1 VTSALTEHRPGRRP
15 LRKSFS
21 LSAVTAGFVA
31 VAISYAG
38 PMLVVLQAAQ
48 SAGLSAERTTSW
60 VWSLAVASG
69 VTCVLLSL
77 LTRQPIVVAWSV
89 PGAALLLTAL
99 GNYDYSDAIGAYVVA
114 AVLALIVGVTGWF
127 GRLLAIVPK
136 PVMAAVLA
144 GVLLPFVLKAVEAVA
159 TSPIVAGGLVVAFL
173 IGRRITPRYAVLV
186 AMAVGVALSVL
197 TGQAEAPLLTLD
209 PSGPLWTTPTFDLQA
224 IMGIAVPL
232 VIVTMAGQNGPGLA
246 MMDTLGYKV
255 NDKLVLGGASL
266 AWLVSAPFGSH
277 GINLAAITAGICA
290 GPEAHPDKD
299 RRYMA
304 GIFCGVFYILFG
316 LVSSAAVTL
325 FSSVPAAM
333 MAALAGVALL
343 GALRGSL
350 IDTLSDF
357 KANPIATEAALIT
370 LAVTASGVSPA
381 GIVSPFWGLLAGS
394 AAYLALRRYGGKP

>member
-1 VTSALTEHRPGRRP
+1 MTSAPTEHRPTRLP
-15 LRKSFS
+15 LRNSFS

-48 SAGLSAERTTSW
+48 SAGLSAGRTTSW

-69 VTCVLLSL
+69 VTCVVLSL
-77 LTRQPIVVAWSV
+77 VTRQPILVAWSV

-99 GNYDYSDAIGAYVVA
+99 GNYRYSDAIGAYVIA
-114 AVLALIVGVTGWF
+114 AVLALIIGVTGWF

-144 GVLLPFVLKAVEAVA
+144 GVLLPFVLKAVEAVVA
-159 TSPIVAGGLVVAFL
+159 SPVIAGGLVVAFL

-186 AMAVGVALSVL
+186 AMTVGAVLSAV
-197 TGQAEAPLLTLD
+197 TGQAHAPALTLD
-209 PSGPLWTTPTFDLQA
+209 LSGPVWTTPTFDLQA

-246 MMDTLGYKV
+246 MMGTLGYKV

-266 AWLVSAPFGSH
+266 AWLVSAPLGSH

-316 LVSSAAVTL
+316 LFSNAAVAL
-325 FSSVPAAM
+325 FSAVPAAM

-343 GALRGSL
+343 GALQGSL
-350 IDTLSDF
+350 IDTISDF
-357 KANPIATEAALIT
+357 KANPIAAEAALIT
-370 LAVTASGVSPA
+370 LVVTASGVAPA

-394 AAYLALRRYGGKP
+394 VAYLSLRRYRGTA

>member
-1 VTSALTEHRPGRRP
+1 MARALTERQPARLP

-21 LSAVTAGFVA
+21 LSAMTAGFVA
-31 VAISYAG
+31 VAVSYAG
-38 PMLVVLQAAQ
+38 PMLVVMQAAQ
-48 SAGLSAERTTSW
+48 SAGLSEGHTTSW

-69 VTCVLLSL
+69 VTCVVLSF

-99 GNYDYSDAIGAYVVA
+99 GNYDYSDALGAYVA
-114 AVLALIVGVTGWF
+114 AALLALVLGVTGWF

-144 GVLLPFVLKAVEAVA
+144 GVLFPFVLNAVEAVT

-173 IGRRITPRYAVLV
+173 IGRRVVPRYAVLL
-186 AMAVGVALSVL
+186 AMAAGAVLSVL
-197 TGQAEAPLLTLD
+197 TAQAHVPALTLD
-209 PSGPLWTTPTFDLQA
+209 LSGPVWTTPTFNPQA

-232 VIVTMAGQNGPGLA
+232 LIVTMAGQNGPGLA
-246 MMDTLGYKV
+246 MMGALGYRV
-255 NDKLVLGGASL
+255 NDKLVLGAASF
-266 AWLVSAPFGSH
+266 AWLVSAPLGAH

-304 GIFCGVFYILFG
+304 GIFCGFFYIIFG
-316 LVSSAAVTL
+316 LFSSAAVVL
-325 FSSVPAAM
+325 FSAVPAAM

-343 GALRGSL
+343 GALQASL
-350 IDTLSDF
+350 VDTISDF
-357 KANPIATEAALIT
+357 KANPIAAEAAVIT
-370 LAVTASGVSPA
+370 LVVTASGVAPA

-394 AAYLALRRYGGKP
+394 TAYLALRRYGRQA